1 MSKKGK
7 NSSHAGR
14 FLKDLIFVGPFFILS
29 FSALKGWNAVPTDD
43 PFWSTFWA
51 ALVALAMASVAWLAF
66 QMFKVVLVD
75 QLETNRAHE
84 TKK

>member
-1 MSKKGK
+1 MSKKG
-7 NSSHAGR
+7 NNPSHAVR

-29 FSALKGWNAVPTDD
+29 FAVLKGWDAVPSQD

-51 ALVALAMASVAWLAF
+51 GLVALAMASVAWLAF

-75 QLETNRAHE
+75 QLEMNRARE
-84 TKK
+84 TRK